1 MAIGRGVAHLA
12 QPELKVQPTGRC
24 SMKALNPLARLFA
37 ALAACVVVAMIAV
50 ATASAK
56 QTVSALPP
64 NGVYTCGWIATHPAA
79 AARARVTCDA
89 SVFFSAMRQSPPI
102 AGSVVTALASP
113 DTIDSTGCWDIPE
126 DGSRISPGVYA
137 WSSWEYANRWS
148 WAAHYGPPVDYT
160 WYIQKSGPITVLYD
174 RWTDLGHSDTTH
186 RITMATYN
194 VYRLGFQNHSYPT
207 QSWYHCHVVV

>member
-1 MAIGRGVAHLA
+1 
-12 QPELKVQPTGRC
+12 
-24 SMKALNPLARLFA
+24 MKALNPLARLFA

-160 WYIQKSGPITVLYD
+160 WYIQKVWANHCPLRPLDGTSAIRILRTASRWRHTTSIAWDFRTTAIPLKVGITAMSSC
-174 RWTDLGHSDTTH
+174 R
-186 RITMATYN
+186 
-194 VYRLGFQNHSYPT
+194 
-207 QSWYHCHVVV
+207 